1 MSDLRDAAQMA
12 LDIQSGVNVSGLV
25 HAFSRVMTTVWA
37 EAHRQGKG
45 TDWVNRHPVVVLF
58 ADKIKSLAGDDFATA
73 YEECE
78 RLSKGG

>member
-1 MSDLRDAAQMA
+1 MSDLKDAAQMA
-12 LDIQSGVNVSGLV
+12 LGIQNGVNVSGLV
-25 HAFSRVMTTVWA
+25 HSFSQVMTTIWA
-37 EAHRQGKG
+37 EAHKEGKG

-78 RLSKGG
+78 RLAKGG